1 MYVWNIHKSNY
12 NKNIGEI
19 AYIYIY
25 TCTQHKFL
33 TCLVFK
39 KIYTKIKQYL
49 SEDYGFCHLWTSLGG
64 KIYAN
69 IKGSMG
75 HHCGL
80 GVNYEGNLYERIKYC

>member
-1 MYVWNIHKSNY
+1 MFCKDLYDVYICVCMYVWNIHKSNY

-39 KIYTKIKQYL
+39 KIYKSK
-49 SEDYGFCHLWTSLGG
+49 
-64 KIYAN
+64 
-69 IKGSMG
+69 
-75 HHCGL
+75 
-80 GVNYEGNLYERIKYC
+80 